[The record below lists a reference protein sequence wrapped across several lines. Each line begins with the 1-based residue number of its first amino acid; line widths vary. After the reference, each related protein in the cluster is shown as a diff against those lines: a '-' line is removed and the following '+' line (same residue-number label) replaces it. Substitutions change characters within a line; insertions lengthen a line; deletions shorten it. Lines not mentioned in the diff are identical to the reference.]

1 MVINQFRNREVVISS
16 YVSED
21 DSRGDSALIDGENSR
36 QYGGVLFAEP
46 SQHQQTT
53 VEKTELRGLIQEFMS
68 ELVPEDKELLV
79 LRFVENK
86 SQEEAAEIIGST
98 RMKIR
103 TAESKLR
110 RRLKA
115 FMRGTGYTDH
125 MKGAE

>member
-1 MVINQFRNREVVISS
+1 
-16 YVSED
+16 
-21 DSRGDSALIDGENSR
+21 
-36 QYGGVLFAEP
+36 
-46 SQHQQTT
+46 
-53 VEKTELRGLIQEFMS
+53 MS

-86 SQEEAAEIIGST
+86 SQEEAAEIISST

-125 MKGAE
+125 MKGASGSKSRFTRIHVDPSGHSSPARASNPSARGFYHHQYGKQITQSFPMSTTRSSALHI

>member
-1 MVINQFRNREVVISS
+1 
-16 YVSED
+16 
-21 DSRGDSALIDGENSR
+21 
-36 QYGGVLFAEP
+36 
-46 SQHQQTT
+46 
-53 VEKTELRGLIQEFMS
+53 MS

>member
-1 MVINQFRNREVVISS
+1 MVISS

-86 SQEEAAEIIGST
+86 V
-98 RMKIR
+98 RK
-103 TAESKLR
+103 
-110 RRLKA
+110 RLQKSSVQPV
-115 FMRGTGYTDH
+115 
-125 MKGAE
+125 